1 MSGEALTMLLLVQ
14 VPIAAITIYFYIK
27 ILKSKKPGA

>member
-1 MSGEALTMLLLVQ
+1 MSEEALTMLLLVQ

-27 ILKSKKPGA
+27 VMKSKKPGA

>member
-1 MSGEALTMLLLVQ
+1 MSGEALTMLLFVQ

-27 ILKSKKPGA
+27 VLKSKKPGA

>member
-1 MSGEALTMLLLVQ
+1 MNGEALAMLLLVQ
-14 VPIAAITIYFYIK
+14 VPIIAITIYFYIK

>member
-14 VPIAAITIYFYIK
+14 VPVAAITIYFYIK
-27 ILKSKKPGA
+27 VLKSKKPGA